1 MYPPLRSAEV
11 DKLVAALAKAQGAFP
26 EIERNRTVRVRPKSG
41 GQEYEFKY
49 ATLSAIIDAI
59 RKPLSENGLAY
70 TQIISHDADSGFYV
84 LTTTL
89 YCGNQFLSSKTPIIV
104 EGQTNQQFGSALTYM
119 KRYTLAAL
127 LGIAAEE
134 DDDANIADGNEI
146 KKVVDKA
153 PKISAPDPIS
163 SGLPEK
169 QAANQ
174 MRGDQQKVVMDNLE
188 KAIGQVFSP
197 ELIKVPLLPDESG
210 SDWMAWGQAF
220 MRIARSAPDVASLV
234 SLEKENEMPITNM
247 RDQAPKMFTNM
258 TLALIKVKKAL
269 EKTEIETEKEYRR

>member
-1 MYPPLRSAEV
+1 MMQQAQPDMELSHEGIGPTVSRSSLSAIQALYPPSRSAEV

-26 EIERNRTVRVRPKSG
+26 EIERNRTVRIRPKTG

-70 TQIISHDADSGFYV
+70 TQIISHDADGGFYV

-89 YCGNQFLSSKTPIIV
+89 YCGNQFLSSKTPIII

-119 KRYTLAAL
+119 KRYALAAL

-146 KKVVDKA
+146 KGVVDKA
-153 PKISAPDPIS
+153 PKKLAPDPIS
-163 SGLPEK
+163 SGLAQRQKEK
-169 QAANQ
+169 T
-174 MRGDQQKVVMDNLE
+174 GPVDNLE
-188 KAIGQVFSP
+188 KAIG
-197 ELIKVPLLPDESG
+197 
-210 SDWMAWGQAF
+210 
-220 MRIARSAPDVASLV
+220 
-234 SLEKENEMPITNM
+234 
-247 RDQAPKMFTNM
+247 
-258 TLALIKVKKAL
+258 
-269 EKTEIETEKEYRR
+269 

>member
-1 MYPPLRSAEV
+1 MMQQVQPDMELPHEGIGPTVSRSSLSAIQALYPPSRSAEV

-26 EIERNRTVRVRPKSG
+26 EIERNRTVRIKPKAG

-153 PKISAPDPIS
+153 PKISVPDPIS
-163 SGLPEK
+163 SGLP
-169 QAANQ
+169 QRPAALQ
-174 MRGDQQKVVMDNLE
+174 MREDQQKVAQKAAMDNLE
-188 KAIGQVFSP
+188 KAIGQV
-197 ELIKVPLLPDESG
+197 
-210 SDWMAWGQAF
+210 
-220 MRIARSAPDVASLV
+220 
-234 SLEKENEMPITNM
+234 
-247 RDQAPKMFTNM
+247 
-258 TLALIKVKKAL
+258 
-269 EKTEIETEKEYRR
+269 